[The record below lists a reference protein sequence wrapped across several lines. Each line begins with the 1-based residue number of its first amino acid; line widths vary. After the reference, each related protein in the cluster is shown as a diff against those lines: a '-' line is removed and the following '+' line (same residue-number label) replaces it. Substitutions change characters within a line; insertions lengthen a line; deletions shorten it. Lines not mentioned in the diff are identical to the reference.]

1 VAHGRRTEGSRL
13 LASDI
18 RNDNRVAAILAWHFE
33 PGGSGGSQRP
43 HLIIAAAIRKDVED
57 QALRAEYLIALWL
70 LICVVVAIDRRTI
83 KAGRV
88 GLVLDGA
95 IVLLRRRDRSW
106 LQARPQARWLPRRLL
121 HVDRVSAPDR
131 FGLVRPSR
139 R

>member
-1 VAHGRRTEGSRL
+1 MAEGRKGRRL
-13 LASDI
+13 LASDL

-33 PGGSGGSQRP
+33 PGGSGGSKRP

-70 LICVVVAIDRRTI
+70 LICVVVAIDCRTI

-95 IVLLRRRDRSW
+95 IALPSATLIDLGFRRGRKRAGYRGEYYT
-106 LQARPQARWLPRRLL
+106 LTA
-121 HVDRVSAPDR
+121 
-131 FGLVRPSR
+131 
-139 R
+139 